1 MNQEIYEAMW
11 ELSEEDQPEFETKE
25 EAEIYTK
32 AILSAIN
39 WVQVEYATQIEAGND
54 NSRLS
59 DMEINLLYKLMET
72 QITLQDLS

>member
-1 MNQEIYEAMW
+1 MNQETFNAMW
-11 ELSEEDQPEFETKE
+11 EFSEEDQPEFETKE

>member
-1 MNQEIYEAMW
+1 MNRETYEAMW
-11 ELSEEDQPEFETKE
+11 AFSEEAQPEFETKE

-39 WVQVEYATQIEAGND
+39 WVQVEYEAQIEAGND

-59 DMEINLLYKLMET
+59 GMEINLLYKLMET

>member
-1 MNQEIYEAMW
+1 MNQEIFEAMW

-25 EAEIYTK
+25 EAEIYTA

-39 WVQVEYATQIEAGND
+39 WVQVEYATQIEAGID
-54 NSRLS
+54 NSKLS

>member
-1 MNQEIYEAMW
+1 MNQEIFEAMW